1 MTTRKYLIAL
11 VGTTL
16 LLANLACGVELVAP
30 NEAEETLPPA
40 IELPASTAPA
50 VNLTSPIIN
59 DQTEITEG
67 DLISL
72 YLRISPGVVTI
83 WTFDNATAGL
93 ASTLP
98 TGQGSGFV
106 IDDQGYIITN
116 HHVVDRA
123 DEIEVDFPSG
133 VKAWAK
139 IIGTDPDSDLA
150 VLKVDIDQEYLSP
163 IPLGDSDQARV
174 GEFVV
179 AIGNPFGLR
188 GTMTVGII
196 SAIGRTLESERTT
209 PDGLRFSAGDLIQ
222 TDAAINPGNSG
233 GPLLNMNGEV
243 IGVNRAIQT
252 ESFTV
257 EGEAASS
264 GVGFAIPVNIV
275 RRVAPGIIQNGEYRY
290 PYMGISSLDDD
301 LWNLKTIEA
310 LGFNP
315 FTNGAYITDVVP
327 GGPADQAGLRGG
339 TSETEIPNLRSG
351 GDLIIAIDGDPI
363 FNFADLLSYLFKYT
377 KAGQSVTLTVI
388 RDNEEVAIAL
398 TIGAR
403 P

>member
-1 MTTRKYLIAL
+1 MNKRTTMISIAAFA
-11 VGTTL
+11 L
-16 LLANLACGVELVAP
+16 LLTNLACGLELVSPSPA
-30 NEAEETLPPA
+30 EATLPA
-40 IELPASTAPA
+40 ATQLPASTSPA
-50 VNLTSPIIN
+50 INLTSPQIT
-59 DQTEITEG
+59 DQFEITQG

-72 YLRISPGVVTI
+72 YNIVSPGVVTI
-83 WTFDNATAGL
+83 WTFDESTAGL

-106 IDDQGYIITN
+106 IDDQGYIMTN
-116 HHVVDRA
+116 HHVVNGA

-133 VKAWAK
+133 AKAWAEL
-139 IIGTDPDSDLA
+139 IGTDPDSDLA
-150 VLKVDIDQEYLSP
+150 VLRVNIDQQFLNP
-163 IPLGDSDQARV
+163 LPLGDSDGVRV

-209 PDGLRFSAGDLIQ
+209 PGGLRFSAGDLIQ

-257 EGEAASS
+257 EGDAANS

-290 PYMGISSLDDD
+290 PYLGISSLDDD

-310 LGFNP
+310 LGFSA
-315 FTNGAYITDVVP
+315 FTNGAYITEVVP

-339 TSETEIPNLRSG
+339 TQDTSIPNLLRG
-351 GDLIIAIDGDPI
+351 GDLIIAIDDKPI
-363 FNFADLLSYLFKYT
+363 YNFADLLSFLFKYT
-377 KAGQSVTLTVI
+377 SAGQDVTLKII
-388 RDNEEVAIAL
+388 RDSQEVEIPL

>member
-1 MTTRKYLIAL
+1 MTKSRFLIVLA
-11 VGTTL
+11 GTTL
-16 LLANLACGVELVAP
+16 VLSNLACGLELVP
-30 NEAEETLPPA
+30 SMETEATLPPA
-40 IELPASTAPA
+40 GELPVSTSPV
-50 VNLTSPIIN
+50 VNLTSPSAT
-59 DQTEITEG
+59 DRTLVTEG
-67 DLISL
+67 DLTSL
-72 YLRISPGVVTI
+72 YTSISPGVVTI
-83 WTFDNATAGL
+83 WTFDDATAGL
-93 ASTLP
+93 ATTLP

-106 IDDQGYIITN
+106 IDEEGYIITN
-116 HHVVDRA
+116 HHVVEGA

-133 VKAWAK
+133 AKAWAK
-139 IIGTDPDSDLA
+139 LIGTDPDSDLA
-150 VLKVDIDQEYLSP
+150 VLKVDLGQEFLSP
-163 IPLGDSDQARV
+163 LPLGDSDQVQV

-196 SAIGRTLESERTT
+196 SALGRTLESERST

-233 GPLLNMNGEV
+233 GPLLNMNGMV

-257 EGEAASS
+257 EGEAANS

-275 RRVAPGIIQNGEYRY
+275 RRVAPGIIQNGEYLY
-290 PYMGISSLDDD
+290 PYLGISSLDDD

-315 FTNGAYITDVVP
+315 FTNGAYVTEVVP
-327 GGPADQAGLRGG
+327 GGPADRAGLRGG

-351 GDLIIAIDGDPI
+351 GDLIIAIDDEPI
-363 FNFADLLSYLFKYT
+363 YKFADLLSYLFKNT
-377 KAGQSVTLTVI
+377 EAGQTVTLKVV
-388 RDNEEVAIAL
+388 RDNEEVEIAL

>member
-1 MTTRKYLIAL
+1 MTIRRNVVFTAAA
-11 VGTTL
+11 VL
-16 LLANLACGVELVAP
+16 LLANMACGLELIQPVP
-30 NEAEETLPPA
+30 AEQTLPPA
-40 IELPASTAPA
+40 TQLPASTSPA
-50 VNLTSPIIN
+50 INLTSPILT
-59 DQTEITEG
+59 DQTEITQG
-67 DLISL
+67 DLRSL
-72 YLRISPGVVTI
+72 YTRLSPGVVTI
-83 WTFDNATAGL
+83 WTFNNGSGGL
-93 ASTLP
+93 ATTLP

-116 HHVVDRA
+116 QHVVENS
-123 DEIEVDFPSG
+123 DEIEVDFPFG
-133 VKAWAK
+133 AKAWAELV
-139 IIGTDPDSDLA
+139 GTDPDSDLA
-150 VLKVDIDQEYLSP
+150 VLKVEIDDEFLTP
-163 IPLGDSDQARV
+163 LPLGDSDSVQV

-196 SAIGRTLESERTT
+196 SAIGRTLASERTT
-209 PDGLRFSAGDLIQ
+209 PGGLRFSAGDLIQ

-257 EGEAASS
+257 EGDAASS

-275 RRVAPGIIQNGEYRY
+275 RRVAPGIIQKGEYSY
-290 PYMGISSLDDD
+290 PYLGISSLDDD

-310 LGFNP
+310 LGYSP
-315 FTNGAYITDVVP
+315 LTNGAYITEIVP

-339 TSETEIPNLRSG
+339 TAETAIPNLRSG
-351 GDLIIAIDGDPI
+351 GDLIVAIEGEPVYS
-363 FNFADLLSYLFKYT
+363 FADLLSYLFKYT
-377 KAGQSVTLTVI
+377 EAGQEIGLTII
-388 RDNEEVAIAL
+388 RDNQEVEIPL

>member
-1 MTTRKYLIAL
+1 MANRRTTITLAGIA
-11 VGTTL
+11 L
-16 LLANLACGVELVAP
+16 LLANIACVLELVP
-30 NEAEETLPPA
+30 SIDTEGTLPPA
-40 IELPASTAPA
+40 TELPAATSPA
-50 VNLTSPIIN
+50 INLTSPIVT
-59 DQTEITEG
+59 DQSELTGG
-67 DLISL
+67 DLSSL
-72 YLRISPGVVTI
+72 YSIISPGVVTI
-83 WTFDNATAGL
+83 WTFNDATGGL
-93 ASTLP
+93 ATTIP

-106 IDDQGYIITN
+106 IDDQGFLITN
-116 HHVVDRA
+116 HHVIDGA
-123 DEIEVDFPSG
+123 NEIEVDFPSG
-133 VKAWAK
+133 AKAWADLV
-139 IIGTDPDSDLA
+139 GTDPDSDLA
-150 VLKVDIDQEYLSP
+150 VLKVDIDQEFLNP
-163 IPLGDSDQARV
+163 LPLGDSDQVQV

-188 GTMTVGII
+188 STMTVGII

-257 EGEAASS
+257 EGEAANS

-290 PYMGISSLDDD
+290 PYLGISSLDDD
-301 LWNLKTIEA
+301 LWNLKTIQA

-315 FTNGAYITDVVP
+315 FTNGAYITEVVP

-351 GDLIIAIDGDPI
+351 GDLIIAIDGEPI
-363 FNFADLLSYLFKYT
+363 FKFADLLSYLFKYT
-377 KAGQSVTLTVI
+377 EAGQSVTLTVV
-388 RDNEEVAIAL
+388 RDNEEVEIPL
-398 TIGAR
+398 MIGAR

>member
-1 MTTRKYLIAL
+1 MTIRRSRIFMAL
-11 VGTTL
+11 GVL
-16 LLANLACGVELVAP
+16 LLANLACVLELVP
-30 NEAEETLPPA
+30 TTPAEETLPPA
-40 IELPASTAPA
+40 TQLPASTSPPI
-50 VNLTSPIIN
+50 NLSSPVLT
-59 DQTEITEG
+59 DQTEITQG

-72 YLRISPGVVTI
+72 YANMSPGVVTI
-83 WTFDNATAGL
+83 WTFDSSSAGL
-93 ASTLP
+93 ATTLP

-116 HHVVDRA
+116 QHVVEGA

-133 VKAWAK
+133 VKSWASLV
-139 IIGTDPDSDLA
+139 GTDPDSDLA
-150 VLKVDIDQEYLSP
+150 ILKVDLDEEYLTP
-163 IPLGDSDQARV
+163 LPLGDSDTVQV

-188 GTMTVGII
+188 STMTVGII

-209 PDGLRFSAGDLIQ
+209 PGGLRFSAGDLLQ

-252 ESFTV
+252 ETFTV
-257 EGEAASS
+257 GGDAANS

-275 RRVAPGIIQNGEYRY
+275 RRVAPGIIQNGEYSY
-290 PYMGISSLDDD
+290 PYLGISSLDDD

-315 FTNGAYITDVVP
+315 FTNGAYITEVVP
-327 GGPADQAGLRGG
+327 GGPADQAGLLGG
-339 TSETEIPNLRSG
+339 TTDTSIPNLRRG
-351 GDLIIAIDGDPI
+351 GDLIIAINGEPI
-363 FNFADLLSYLFKYT
+363 YKFADLLSYLFKYT
-377 KAGQSVTLTVI
+377 EAGQEISLSII
-388 RDNEEVAIAL
+388 RDNEEVQVPL

>member
-1 MTTRKYLIAL
+1 MVNRRFFLSLAAL
-11 VGTTL
+11 TL
-16 LLANLACGVELVAP
+16 LLATIACGLELVPPTRA
-30 NEAEETLPPA
+30 EATLPPA
-40 IELPASTAPA
+40 TQLPAVTSPA
-50 VNLTSPIIN
+50 VNLSTPPLSN
-59 DQTEITEG
+59 LGELTRG

-72 YLRISPGVVTI
+72 YTNVSPGVVTI
-83 WTFDNATAGL
+83 WTFDDISAGL
-93 ASTLP
+93 TTTLP
-98 TGQGSGFV
+98 TGQGSGFA
-106 IDDQGYIITN
+106 IDDQGHIITN
-116 HHVVDRA
+116 HHVIAGA

-133 VKAWAK
+133 AKAWADL
-139 IIGTDPDSDLA
+139 IGTDPDSDLA
-150 VLKVDIDQEYLSP
+150 VLKVEIDGEFFTPL
-163 IPLGDSDQARV
+163 PLGDSDDVRV

-209 PDGLRFSAGDLIQ
+209 ASGLRFSAGDLIQ

-257 EGEAASS
+257 EGDAANS
-264 GVGFAIPVNIV
+264 GVGFAIPINIV

-290 PYMGISSLDDD
+290 PYLGISSLDDD
-301 LWNLKTIEA
+301 LWNLKTIQA
-310 LGFNP
+310 LGFNALS
-315 FTNGAYITDVVP
+315 NGAYITAVVP
-327 GGPADQAGLRGG
+327 GSPADQAGLQGG
-339 TSETEIPNLRSG
+339 TSETEIPNMRRG
-351 GDLIIAIDGDPI
+351 GDLIVAIDKQPVY
-363 FNFADLLSYLFKYT
+363 NFAGLLSYLFKYT
-377 KAGQSVTLTVI
+377 EVGQDVTLTVL
-388 RDNEEVAIAL
+388 RDNEEVEIPL

>member
-1 MTTRKYLIAL
+1 MAL
-11 VGTTL
+11 GVL
-16 LLANLACGVELVAP
+16 LLANLACVLELVP
-30 NEAEETLPPA
+30 TTPAEETLPPA
-40 IELPASTAPA
+40 TQLPASTSPPI
-50 VNLTSPIIN
+50 NLSSPVLT
-59 DQTEITEG
+59 DQTEITQG

-72 YLRISPGVVTI
+72 YANMSPGVVTI
-83 WTFDNATAGL
+83 WTFDSSSGGL
-93 ASTLP
+93 ATTLP

-116 HHVVDRA
+116 QHVVEGA

-133 VKAWAK
+133 VKSWASLV
-139 IIGTDPDSDLA
+139 GTDPDSDLA
-150 VLKVDIDQEYLSP
+150 ILKVDLDEEYLTP
-163 IPLGDSDQARV
+163 LPLGDSDTVQV

-188 GTMTVGII
+188 STMTVGII

-209 PDGLRFSAGDLIQ
+209 PGGLRFSAGDLLQ

-252 ESFTV
+252 ETFTV
-257 EGEAASS
+257 GGDAANS

-275 RRVAPGIIQNGEYRY
+275 RRVAPGIIQNGEYSY
-290 PYMGISSLDDD
+290 PYLGISSLDDD

-315 FTNGAYITDVVP
+315 FTNGAYITEVVP
-327 GGPADQAGLRGG
+327 GGPADQAGLLGG
-339 TSETEIPNLRSG
+339 TTDTSIPNLRRG
-351 GDLIIAIDGDPI
+351 GDLIIAINGEPI
-363 FNFADLLSYLFKYT
+363 YKFADLLSYLFKYT
-377 KAGQSVTLTVI
+377 EAGQEISLSII
-388 RDNEEVAIAL
+388 RDNEEVQVPL

>member
-1 MTTRKYLIAL
+1 MAL
-11 VGTTL
+11 GVL
-16 LLANLACGVELVAP
+16 LLANLACVLELVP
-30 NEAEETLPPA
+30 TTPAEETLPPA
-40 IELPASTAPA
+40 TQLPASTSPPI
-50 VNLTSPIIN
+50 NLSSPVLT
-59 DQTEITEG
+59 DQTEITQG

-72 YLRISPGVVTI
+72 YANMSPGVVTI
-83 WTFDNATAGL
+83 WTFDSSSAGL
-93 ASTLP
+93 ATTLP

-116 HHVVDRA
+116 QHVVEGA

-133 VKAWAK
+133 VKSWASLV
-139 IIGTDPDSDLA
+139 GTDPDSDLA
-150 VLKVDIDQEYLSP
+150 ILKVDLDEEYLTP
-163 IPLGDSDQARV
+163 LPLGDSDTVQV

-188 GTMTVGII
+188 STMTVGII

-209 PDGLRFSAGDLIQ
+209 PGGLRFSAGDLLQ

-252 ESFTV
+252 ETFTV
-257 EGEAASS
+257 GGDAANS

-275 RRVAPGIIQNGEYRY
+275 RRVAPGIIQNGEYSY
-290 PYMGISSLDDD
+290 PYLGISSLDDD

-315 FTNGAYITDVVP
+315 FTNGAYITEVVP

-339 TSETEIPNLRSG
+339 TTDTSIPNLRRG
-351 GDLIIAIDGDPI
+351 GDLIIAINGEPI
-363 FNFADLLSYLFKYT
+363 YKFADLLSYLFKYT
-377 KAGQSVTLTVI
+377 EAGQEISLSII
-388 RDNEEVAIAL
+388 RDNEEVQVPL

>member
-1 MTTRKYLIAL
+1 MVNRRYNLML
-11 VGTTL
+11 VGLTL
-16 LLANLACGVELVAP
+16 LLANLACGLELVP
-30 NEAEETLPPA
+30 PVPEEATLPPA
-40 IELPASTAPA
+40 TQLPASTSAP
-50 VNLTSPIIN
+50 VNLATPLLTGEI
-59 DQTEITEG
+59 EITQG

-72 YLRISPGVVTI
+72 YTSISPGVVTI
-83 WTFDNATAGL
+83 WTFDDSTTGL
-93 ASTLP
+93 STTLP

-106 IDDQGYIITN
+106 IDNQGYIITN
-116 HHVVDRA
+116 HHVIAGA

-133 VKAWAK
+133 AKAWGEL
-139 IIGTDPDSDLA
+139 IGTDPDSDLA
-150 VLKVDIDQEYLSP
+150 VLKVAIDEKFLAP
-163 IPLGDSDQARV
+163 LPLGDSDGVQV

-188 GTMTVGII
+188 STMTVGII

-209 PDGLRFSAGDLIQ
+209 PGGLRFSAGDLIQ

-252 ESFTV
+252 ETFTV
-257 EGEAASS
+257 EGDAVNS

-290 PYMGISSLDDD
+290 PYLGISSLDDD
-301 LWNLKTIEA
+301 LWNLRTIEV
-310 LGFNP
+310 LGYNAFS
-315 FTNGAYITDVVP
+315 NGAYITEVVP

-339 TSETEIPNLRSG
+339 TSETEIPNLRGG
-351 GDLIIAIDGDPI
+351 GDLIIAIDDEPI
-363 FNFADLLSYLFKYT
+363 YNFADLLSYLFKYT
-377 KAGQSVTLTVI
+377 EVGQDVTLTVL
-388 RDNEEVAIAL
+388 RDNEEVKVPL

>member
-1 MTTRKYLIAL
+1 MNRKNTTILIAAF
-11 VGTTL
+11 TL
-16 LLANLACGVELVAP
+16 LLTNLACGLELISPSIVEA
-30 NEAEETLPPA
+30 TLPPA
-40 IELPASTAPA
+40 TQLPVSTSAALNIDSP
-50 VNLTSPIIN
+50 LTANQI
-59 DQTEITEG
+59 EITQG

-72 YLRISPGVVTI
+72 YDSISPGVVTI
-83 WTFDNATAGL
+83 WTFNNSTTGL

-106 IDDQGYIITN
+106 INDQGYIITN
-116 HHVVDRA
+116 HHVVNGA
-123 DEIEVDFPSG
+123 EEIEVDFPSG
-133 VKAWAK
+133 AKSWAEL
-139 IIGTDPDSDLA
+139 IGSDLDSDLA
-150 VLKVDIDQEYLSP
+150 VIRVDIDQELLTP
-163 IPLGDSDQARV
+163 LPLGNSDNVQV

-209 PDGLRFSAGDLIQ
+209 PGGLRFSAGDLIQ

-257 EGEAASS
+257 EGAAASS

-290 PYMGISSLDDD
+290 PYLGISSLDDD

-310 LGFNP
+310 LGYNP
-315 FTNGAYITDVVP
+315 FTNGAYITEVVP
-327 GGPADQAGLRGG
+327 NGPADEAGLRGG
-339 TSETEIPNLRSG
+339 SQDTSIPNLQRG
-351 GDLIIAIDGDPI
+351 GDLIIAIDEEPI
-363 FNFADLLSYLFKYT
+363 FKFADLLSYLFKYT
-377 KAGQSVTLTVI
+377 SAGQDVTLTVI
-388 RDNEEVAIAL
+388 RDNEEVEIPL

>member
-1 MTTRKYLIAL
+1 MAL
-11 VGTTL
+11 GVL
-16 LLANLACGVELVAP
+16 LLANLACVLELVP
-30 NEAEETLPPA
+30 TTPAEETLPPA
-40 IELPASTAPA
+40 TQLPASTSPPI
-50 VNLTSPIIN
+50 NLSSPVLT
-59 DQTEITEG
+59 DQTEITQG

-72 YLRISPGVVTI
+72 YANMSPGVVTI
-83 WTFDNATAGL
+83 WTFDSSSAGL
-93 ASTLP
+93 ATTLP

-116 HHVVDRA
+116 QHVVEGA

-133 VKAWAK
+133 VKSWASLV
-139 IIGTDPDSDLA
+139 GTDPDSDLA
-150 VLKVDIDQEYLSP
+150 ILKVDLDEEYLTP
-163 IPLGDSDQARV
+163 LPLGDSDTVQV

-188 GTMTVGII
+188 STMTVGII

-209 PDGLRFSAGDLIQ
+209 PGGLRFSAGDLLQ

-252 ESFTV
+252 ETFTV
-257 EGEAASS
+257 GGDAANS

-275 RRVAPGIIQNGEYRY
+275 RRVAPGIIQNGEYSY
-290 PYMGISSLDDD
+290 PYLGISSLDDD

-315 FTNGAYITDVVP
+315 FTNGAYITEVVP
-327 GGPADQAGLRGG
+327 GGPADQAGLLGG
-339 TSETEIPNLRSG
+339 TTDTSIPNLRRG
-351 GDLIIAIDGDPI
+351 GDLIIAINGEPI
-363 FNFADLLSYLFKYT
+363 YKFADLLSYLFKYT
-377 KAGQSVTLTVI
+377 EAGQEISLSII
-388 RDNEEVAIAL
+388 RDNEEVQVPL